1 MSKEFI
7 TKRKMMKIIFDKIRE
22 KKEEFEYY
30 SRDNDSF
37 YFENQ
42 STYHAMDEVLR
53 ELLQELLAEMNEND
67 IE

>member
-7 TKRKMMKIIFDKIRE
+7 TKRKVAKIIFNKIQE

-42 STYHAMDEVLR
+42 SAYHAMDEVLR
-53 ELLQELLAEMNEND
+53 ELLQELLAEMNEDD

>member
-1 MSKEFI
+1 MSECFI
-7 TKRKMMKIIFDKIRE
+7 TKRKVMRIILDKIQE

-42 STYHAMDEVLR
+42 SAYHAMEEVLR
-53 ELLQELLAEMNEND
+53 EVFQEIIEDD